1 MQAIIVTTIYL
12 LLVLVP
18 LTFTTINSELFEFP
32 KFILLLS
39 GTLVISTAWIAHL
52 YQTKKLKFPSHLSPI
67 SLSVLFILATQT
79 LSTIFSV
86 HPYTSFWG
94 YYSRFHGGLLTTICY
109 TIIYFAALNWLD
121 KKSTQKLIK
130 ITVGTAFIVS
140 LYAILERLGIDKN
153 LWIQDVQNR
162 PFSTLGQP
170 NWLAAYLI
178 PNIFL
183 TLYLSQTKKISWG
196 LASIVYFLLITA
208 LLFTKSRS
216 GFLGFALSYATYW
229 ILLARQ
235 LSFAKIKS
243 TLSQITLLLV
253 AILLIFGSPYTPSL
267 YSYFTRMIPVN
278 YPTPQGTTLETGGT
292 ESGDIRKI
300 VWSGALKLIA
310 KYPLLGT
317 GPETFAYTYYWV
329 RPLAHNLT
337 SEWDF
342 LYNKAHNEYLNIAA
356 GAGLIGLL
364 AYLYF
369 HYAVFATSLTTIK
382 KSKKVNQDSQ
392 THLRHYYPV
401 LGASIVGFTITNF
414 FGFSVIPVYLMMI
427 IIATL
432 PATLKNEP
440 RDYLFPNS
448 YFLIPILF
456 TLLYPARLF
465 YADLLF
471 ARGKAYQDAL
481 QLGNALP
488 LLERAVLY
496 RPSLDLFHN
505 QLGEAYATIAQS
517 MSSSQDETTRAQSP
531 RYLDLAV
538 RELETT
544 KRLNSIHL
552 NDLKSRAKTYLTLA
566 LIDPKYNLEAA
577 HTIESARQLAPTDPK
592 LAYNLGLVYTRTDQV
607 DKAEDELRTAI
618 DLKPNYAEPYYAL
631 TLLYEQTKRPDQIP
645 PLLEDA
651 KSNLATYSA
660 VLKEK
665 IDKYAP
671 VSSKTNPNTIM
682 FGYEKTN

>member
-1 MQAIIVTTIYL
+1 MQAIIVTTLYL
-12 LLVLVP
+12 LSILVP

-39 GTLVISTAWIAHL
+39 GTLVISAAWITNL
-52 YQTKKLKFPSHLSPI
+52 WQIKKLKFPSHLSPI

-121 KKSTQKLIK
+121 KKSTQKIIK
-130 ITVGTAFIVS
+130 ITVATSFVVG

-183 TLYLSQTKKISWG
+183 TLYLSQTKKFSSHLSSLI
-196 LASIVYFLLITA
+196 FLLLFAA

-243 TLSQITLLLV
+243 TFFRIVILLV

-342 LYNKAHNEYLNIAA
+342 LYNKAHNEYLNTAA
-356 GAGLIGLL
+356 TTGLIGLL

-369 HYAVFATSLTTIK
+369 HYAVFAASLTTIK
-382 KSKKVNQDSQ
+382 KSKKMNQAEDEN
-392 THLRHYYPV
+392 LRHYYPV
-401 LGASIVGFTITNF
+401 LGASIVGFATTNF
-414 FGFSVIPVYLMMI
+414 FGFSVIPVYLLMI
-427 IIATL
+427 LLSALCTSTPL
-432 PATLKNEP
+432 SGAEKCLQTRSSLGG
-440 RDYLFPNS
+440 
-448 YFLIPILF
+448 PILLVLPLI
-456 TLLYPARLF
+456 LLYPARLF

-481 QLGNALP
+481 QLSNAIP
-488 LLERAVLY
+488 LLERSAHY

-505 QLGEAYATIAQS
+505 HLGEAYATVALNIANN
-517 MSSSQDETTRAQSP
+517 QDEALRPESSK
-531 RYLDLAV
+531 YLELALQEV
-538 RELETT
+538 ATT

-566 LIDPKYNLEAA
+566 LIDPKYNLDAA
-577 HTIESARQLAPTDPK
+577 YQIESARQLSPTDPK

-607 DKAEDELRTAI
+607 DKAENELRAAI

-660 VLKEK
+660 ALKEK

-671 VSSKTNPNTIM
+671 
-682 FGYEKTN
+682 

>member
-39 GTLVISTAWIAHL
+39 GTLVISAAWITNL
-52 YQTKKLKFPSHLSPI
+52 WQIKKLKFPSHLSPI

-243 TLSQITLLLV
+243 TLFRIAILLV

-660 VLKEK
+660 ALKEK

-671 VSSKTNPNTIM
+671 
-682 FGYEKTN
+682 